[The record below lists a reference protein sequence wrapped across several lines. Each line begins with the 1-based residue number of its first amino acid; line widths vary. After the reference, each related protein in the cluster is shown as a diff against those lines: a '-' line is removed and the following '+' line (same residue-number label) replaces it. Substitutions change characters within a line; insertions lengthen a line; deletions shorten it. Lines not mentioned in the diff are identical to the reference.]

1 LVCAPIGH
9 AQLDQRVTRL
19 GAFAAGTPFLGLGV
33 VVIAALDAA
42 TVSLTTLALLGAA
55 IVLTVAMAALVAV
68 AVYGMAAG
76 ACEDER

>member
-1 LVCAPIGH
+1 VK
-9 AQLDQRVTRL
+9 R
-19 GAFAAGTPFLGLGV
+19 
-33 VVIAALDAA
+33 
-42 TVSLTTLALLGAA
+42 AA